1 MANFDQAI
9 PIILEHEGG
18 SVTLPDGAGL
28 TCFGWTEK
36 TCSEL
41 GISMPTT
48 AEEASVLYQR
58 HFWKSI
64 YGKISSQTVAT
75 KFFDDAVNQGPR
87 TATENLQTALNAVGS
102 IVVVDGD
109 FGQATLNATNMVPDT
124 LLLPWMRKIQYD
136 TYSVWIDE
144 DRPARESLRHGLAN
158 RAAWPDPD
166 GTIATA
172 LMAGTYGPN
181 KR

>member
-1 MANFDQAI
+1 MADFDQAI

-18 SVTLPDGAGL
+18 TVTLPDGAGL

-36 TCSEL
+36 TCSAL

-48 AEEASVLYQR
+48 VDEASVLYQR
-58 HFWKSI
+58 HFWKPLYDQI
-64 YGKISSQTVAT
+64 ISQTVAT
-75 KFFDDAVNQGPR
+75 KFFDDAVNQGPHA
-87 TATENLQTALNAVGS
+87 ATENLQKALNAVGS
-102 IVVVDGD
+102 IVTVDGG

-124 LLLPWMRKIQYD
+124 LLLPWMRKTQYD
-136 TYSVWIDE
+136 SYDEWINAN
-144 DRPARESLRHGLAN
+144 RSARESLRHGLAN